1 MLYFSDEYTVQNLW
15 QGAVSKQILL
25 CERAKIPHIHMA
37 CFPHLYSKLK
47 ELTDNHIPIHFDL
60 EKYKDPANDSSHAGP
75 ASHLKAAEL
84 IYETFMN

>member
-1 MLYFSDEYTVQNLW
+1 MSQ
-15 QGAVSKQILL
+15 
-25 CERAKIPHIHMA
+25 ERDA
-37 CFPHLYSKLK
+37 LVRTY
-47 ELTDNHIPIHFDL
+47 L